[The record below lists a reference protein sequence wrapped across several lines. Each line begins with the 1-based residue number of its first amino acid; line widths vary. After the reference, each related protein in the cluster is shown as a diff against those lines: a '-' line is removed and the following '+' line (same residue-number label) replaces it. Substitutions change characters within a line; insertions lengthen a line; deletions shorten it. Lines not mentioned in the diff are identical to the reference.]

1 MIDDLSVLGTLFRRA
16 ITAVEAIPPW
26 ELREMDAPGVCPA
39 PGACISLKD
48 RTLSIGAVDEPF
60 TLMSAVKPFLLL
72 YQIQQHGINNV
83 FQWVG
88 RQASKLP
95 YYSLKQ
101 LEHDQGIPRNAMLN
115 SGAMLLAAK
124 LPGDNPQDQCARF
137 QLWLRGLV
145 PGAAFDEDLDCL
157 GDLLQP
163 GSDPINL
170 QLAQRLQRAG
180 SIADA
185 AAAYEVYF
193 RTCCIKSS
201 VKETAKLAR
210 HLAFHPQDAVLA
222 EVLHQMEIAGLYEAS
237 ADWWSRH
244 PYPSKSGVSGIMF
257 TINPGQGAAAVGSAW
272 LDSGGNPIL
281 GQLILPGML
290 DGSQYKEDWA
300 N

>member
-1 MIDDLSVLGTLFRRA
+1 MIDDLSALGTLFRRGV
-16 ITAVEAIPPW
+16 TALESFPPW
-26 ELREMDAPGVCPA
+26 ELREMDSPGVCPA
-39 PGACISLKD
+39 PGACISLGD
-48 RTLSIGAVDEPF
+48 RNLSIGEVDEAF

-72 YQIQQHGINNV
+72 YQLQQHGIDTV

-88 RQASKLP
+88 RKASTLP

-101 LEHDQGIPRNAMLN
+101 LDQDHGMPRNAMLN

-124 LPGDNPQDQCARF
+124 LPGDNPRDQCARF
-137 QLWLRGLV
+137 QQWLRELV
-145 PGAAFDEDLDCL
+145 PGAIFDQDLDCL

-163 GSDPINL
+163 GSDPTNL
-170 QLAQRLQRAG
+170 QIAERLQRVG

-193 RTCCIKSS
+193 RVCCIKSS

-210 HLAFHPQDAVLA
+210 HLAFHPQDQALA

-257 TINPGQGAAAVGSAW
+257 AVQPSHGAAAVGSAW

-281 GQLILPGML
+281 GQVLLPGML
-290 DGSQYKEDWA
+290 GPASDQHLLH
-300 N
+300 

>member
-1 MIDDLSVLGTLFRRA
+1 MIDDLSALDTLFRRGV
-16 ITAVEAIPPW
+16 TALESFPPW

-39 PGACISLKD
+39 PGASISLKD

-72 YQIQQHGINNV
+72 YQIQQHGIDTV

-88 RQASKLP
+88 RRASALP
-95 YYSLKQ
+95 YYSIEQ
-101 LEHDQGIPRNAMLN
+101 LDLDQGIPRNAMLN

-137 QLWLRGLV
+137 QQWLRGLV

-163 GSDPINL
+163 GSDPTNL
-170 QLAQRLQRAG
+170 QIADRLQRTG
-180 SIADA
+180 VIDDAD
-185 AAAYEVYF
+185 AAYEVYF
-193 RTCCIKSS
+193 RTCCIQSS
-201 VKETAKLAR
+201 VRETAKLAR
-210 HLAFHPQDAVLA
+210 HLAFHPQDAALA
-222 EVLHQMEIAGLYEAS
+222 EVLHQMKIAGLYEAS
-237 ADWWSRH
+237 ADWWSRT

-257 TINPGQGAAAVGSAW
+257 TVKHGQGAAAVGSGW

-281 GQLILPGML
+281 GQLLLPGIA
-290 DGSQYKEDWA
+290 G
-300 N
+300 